1 MATAPLPPRPPVARA
16 AIFLDRDGT
25 LVEDPGYLNDPAMV
39 RLLPGVGDAL
49 ASLKRAGYLLIIVT
63 NQSGIARGL
72 ITPAQYQA
80 VAERTAELLSQA
92 GGAPD
97 AQYHCPHL
105 PEISGPCECRK
116 PGLLL
121 YRQAIERFGID
132 PARSWWVGDKIS
144 DLLPGI
150 ALGGRVIGLGQEAM
164 EPNGGEVAG
173 VTSLAREL
181 DLGAAARRIL
191 ALG

>member
-1 MATAPLPPRPPVARA
+1 VTGPRA
-16 AIFLDRDGT
+16 AVFLDRDGT
-25 LVEDPGYLNDPAMV
+25 LVEDPGYLNDPARV
-39 RLLPGVGDAL
+39 HLLPGAGEAA

-72 ITPAQYQA
+72 ITPAQYEA
-80 VAERTAELLSQA
+80 VAGRTAELLAQA

-105 PEISGPCECRK
+105 PEISGACECRK

-121 YRQAIERFGID
+121 YRQAIEQFGID
-132 PARSWWVGDKIS
+132 PARSWWVGDRIS

-150 ALGGRVIGLGQEAM
+150 TLGGRVIGIGPGLVESGGAATQFPTELRLERDLAGAVRVILGQE
-164 EPNGGEVAG
+164 
-173 VTSLAREL
+173 
-181 DLGAAARRIL
+181 
-191 ALG
+191 